1 MVRQVFL
8 TYKKIAA
15 LTSLF
20 HHISLVETWKPQVN
34 WLVNTLWPKPV
45 ALFRN
50 CGGKKSSWWSAW
62 SDNIILDPFLDLL
75 ELICIVFN
83 CFKNWNVLQLVEWS
97 KKVAKDI
104 LLTQS
109 IVLA

>member
-1 MVRQVFL
+1 MVKQVFFF

-50 CGGKKSSWWSAW
+50 FGGKKNHP
-62 SDNIILDPFLDLL
+62 DGLPEVII
-75 ELICIVFN
+75 
-83 CFKNWNVLQLVEWS
+83 
-97 KKVAKDI
+97 
-104 LLTQS
+104 
-109 IVLA
+109 